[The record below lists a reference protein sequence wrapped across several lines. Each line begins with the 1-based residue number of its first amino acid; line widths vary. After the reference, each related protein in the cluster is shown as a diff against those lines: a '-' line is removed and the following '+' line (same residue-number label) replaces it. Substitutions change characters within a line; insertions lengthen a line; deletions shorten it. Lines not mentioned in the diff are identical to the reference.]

1 MIKILVRL
9 TKKKSRQKSSISRM
23 KQYITTDPASI
34 KSIVREHKHYVY
46 KFNNIEIMNELYKI
60 FMLPN
65 STETKCII

>member
-1 MIKILVRL
+1 
-9 TKKKSRQKSSISRM
+9 M

-46 KFNNIEIMNELYKI
+46 KFNNIEIMNEVYKI

>member
-9 TKKKSRQKSSISRM
+9 TKKSRQTSISRM

-34 KSIVREHKHYVY
+34 KNTVREHKPYVY
-46 KFNNIEIMNELYKI
+46 KFNNLEIMNELLKI